1 MKKRSIGKGLLCMI
15 LLMIGLLMT
24 GCNHKENKQKKLLVG
39 AAASLRTVMEKLKV
53 NYEEEKEDISL
64 VFTYASSG
72 TLEQQ
77 IRQGA
82 PMDLFLSASGKQI
95 KSLSEDQYLIEGT
108 VSDLAENRIVL
119 IVPADSDLD
128 LIGFENITRAS
139 KIAIG
144 DPESVPAGNYACEVF
159 EYYGILEEVKKS
171 AVYGKDVTEVLAW
184 VSSGSVDAGVVYA
197 TDAAVTDRVTVVA
210 VAPEESHSKVVYP
223 GAVVQGTKQETEA
236 KEFLEYLSSEEAQK
250 LYADYGFIPAD

>member
-1 MKKRSIGKGLLCMI
+1 MMKRSFRKGLLCI
-15 LLMIGLLMT
+15 VLLMIGLLMT
-24 GCNHKENKQKKLLVG
+24 GCNHKEIKQKELLVG
-39 AAASLRTVMEKLKV
+39 AAASLKTVMEKLKV
-53 NYEEEKEDISL
+53 NYEEEKDVSL

-108 VSDLAENRIVL
+108 VTNLVENRITL
-119 IVPADSDLD
+119 IVPANSDLD
-128 LIGFENITRAS
+128 LIGFEDITKAS

-159 EYYGILEEVKKS
+159 DYYGILEEVKKS
-171 AVYGKDVTEVLAW
+171 AVYGKDVTEVLTW
-184 VSSGSVDAGVVYA
+184 VSSGNADAGVVYA
-197 TDAAVTDRVTVVA
+197 TDAATTNQVTVA
-210 VAPEESHSKVVYP
+210 ATAPEESHSRVVYP
-223 GAVVQGTKQETEA
+223 AAVVRETKQEAVA
-236 KEFLEYLSSEEAQK
+236 KEFLEYLTSEEAQK
-250 LYADYGFIPAD
+250 VFMEGGFTPVN